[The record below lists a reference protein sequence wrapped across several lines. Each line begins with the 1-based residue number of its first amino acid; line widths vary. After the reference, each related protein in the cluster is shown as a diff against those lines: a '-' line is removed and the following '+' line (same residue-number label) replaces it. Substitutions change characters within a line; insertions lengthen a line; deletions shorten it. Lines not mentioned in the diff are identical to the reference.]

1 MINLNRFQ
9 IKDLLKIEAP
19 FLMIDKIHD
28 LRNGVSA
35 IGIKEIQADEWFY
48 NCHFLNMPV
57 MPGTL
62 QTEAMLQTT
71 VLIYCYQ
78 KKIHPNDC
86 LVNKVSTNHISSI
99 SGEGRIEIFSSIT
112 QSNNLIIEGKSKI
125 MFKKKKVCEGTFR
138 FINPRKF
145 FLKT

>member
-1 MINLNRFQ
+1 MINLDISQ

-19 FLMIDKIHD
+19 FLMIDKIQD

-35 IGIKEIQADEWFY
+35 IGIKEVHTNEWFY

-78 KKIHPNDC
+78 KKIHPNYC
-86 LVNKVSTNHISSI
+86 LLNKVNTNHISSI
-99 SGEGRIEIFSSIT
+99 SGEGSMKVFSSII
-112 QSNNLIIEGKSKI
+112 QSNDLVIEGKSKI
-125 MFKKKKVCEGTFR
+125 MFKEKKVCEGSFR
-138 FINPRKF
+138 FINPKNF
-145 FLKT
+145 VVKT